1 MKDYHP
7 QSPEARRKRLASL
20 HARFGPEAVK
30 LVRRRGS
37 NAWLVTKRVLR
48 GAYDDGFIHAGN
60 LAYISLVAM
69 FPFIL
74 VASAFAHLV
83 GRGEDAQLTVVTIL
97 SRLPPDVARALAG
110 PIGEMMQARTGA
122 LLWFGAVIGLWTTAS
137 FIETIRDILRRA
149 YGVRY
154 CAPFWEY
161 RLGSIGLIVAL
172 VVLLLA
178 AFGATVALASIHHYV
193 AWAMPFSNGLA
204 HRLGLYRIVPGVT
217 LYFTF
222 YAIFLALTP
231 ARYRKIHCRK
241 WPGALLVTAWW
252 LVTVELLP
260 AAIGLF
266 GGYAI
271 TYGSLAGVMVALI
284 FFWVI
289 GLGVVMGAE
298 LNAAL
303 ADAGDTALRGEHY
316 AGPYESDLDV
326 AEPEEDEV
334 VPKQEGVAA

>member
-1 MKDYHP
+1 VKDYHP
-7 QSPEARRKRLASL
+7 QSPEARRKRLAAL
-20 HARFGPEAVK
+20 HARFGPDAVE
-30 LVRRRGS
+30 LVRKRGS
-37 NAWLVTKRVLR
+37 NAWVIAKRVFT
-48 GAYDDGFIHAGN
+48 GVYDDGFIHAGN

-69 FPFIL
+69 FPFII
-74 VASAFAHLV
+74 VAAALAKII
-83 GRGEDAQLTVVTIL
+83 GRSEDAQLTVVTLL
-97 SRLPPDVARALAG
+97 SRLPPQVASALSG
-110 PIGEMMQARTGA
+110 PIGEMLQARTGP

-161 RLGSIGLIVAL
+161 RLGSIGIIVAL

-178 AFGATVALASIHHYV
+178 AFGATVLLSSVQHYV
-193 AWAMPFSNGLA
+193 NVALPFSTGLG

-222 YAIFLALTP
+222 YAIFLVLTP
-231 ARYRKIHCRK
+231 QRYRTLACRK

-252 LVTVELLP
+252 SITVELLP
-260 AAIGLF
+260 VAIGMF
-266 GGYAI
+266 GGYAL

-284 FFWVI
+284 FFWII

-303 ADAGDTALRGEHY
+303 ADAGDTALEGEDYKGPFRG
-316 AGPYESDLDV
+316 DLPV
-326 AEPEEDEV
+326 APAAADEV
-334 VPKQEGVAA
+334 VKKEGVAA